1 MYAPEK
7 LRIYPHMLPADVGLW
22 ERFLERYGHEFAGF
36 DYDVHVGGRIE
47 RQSQWTDEI
56 YEMGSS
62 LVAKRIDAIGYRPG
76 ETWIIEV
83 KPEAGVTSVGQLV
96 TYRIL
101 YISKFA
107 PIVPLVCV
115 LVCSN
120 ILPDEEA
127 VMSHLG
133 FRTYVV

>member
-7 LRIYPHMLPADVGLW
+7 RHKYPHMLPADVALW

-36 DYDVHVGGRIE
+36 DYDLHVGGRIQ
-47 RQSQWTDEI
+47 RQSEWTE
-56 YEMGSS
+56 ETFSMASA
-62 LVAKRIDAIGYRPG
+62 LTAKRIDAVGYKLG

-83 KPEAGVTSVGQLV
+83 KPEGGVTSVGQLV
-96 TYRIL
+96 TYQIL

-107 PIVPLVCV
+107 PIVPLVCA

-120 ILPDEEA
+120 ILEDELA
-127 VMSHLG
+127 VMEHMG
-133 FRTYVV
+133 FKTYVV